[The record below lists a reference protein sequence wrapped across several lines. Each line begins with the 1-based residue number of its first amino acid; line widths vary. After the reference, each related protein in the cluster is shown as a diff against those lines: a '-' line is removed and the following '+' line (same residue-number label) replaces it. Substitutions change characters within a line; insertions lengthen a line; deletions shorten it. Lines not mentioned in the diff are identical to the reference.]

1 LAVAIRNHF
10 VWTFFWARD
19 N

>member
-10 VWTFFWARD
+10 VWTFFRARD